1 MEHFIYNCR
10 RPTCTLISQFA
21 GCLTQL
27 AIIRTQGLIRS
38 GAMRR
43 EKIPLWFNIY
53 EAFPPLDKFNA
64 EEKEP
69 DQARRIKRINY
80 PEDLIRVKFY
90 ERYGTPEVVN
100 LESNIDTLSQKFA
113 KYYIANKNSMLKE
126 NPGLSESKQTED
138 RLKEGA
144 EGEPTSEDTPS
155 KESQVQFEDLL
166 RVFSHDH
173 NLKMS
178 AEDIRRQK
186 KKRRQ
191 EIMQIRKLR
200 KDNKDFKSES
210 IFGTWDEL
218 ERS

>member
-1 MEHFIYNCR
+1 MASSRGQFIGTIY
-10 RPTCTLISQFA
+10 T
-21 GCLTQL
+21 
-27 AIIRTQGLIRS
+27 RTQGLIRS

-186 KKRRQ
+186 KRQ
-191 EIMQIRKLR
+191 YSLVHRAQTLAVYVALSRPESKLE
-200 KDNKDFKSES
+200 F
-210 IFGTWDEL
+210 DEKTL
-218 ERS
+218 LKYF

>member
-1 MEHFIYNCR
+1 M
-10 RPTCTLISQFA
+10 
-21 GCLTQL
+21 
-27 AIIRTQGLIRS
+27 IRS